1 MTYLTLQSNLII
13 MLMLELLRKW
23 TIAQLSVLITL
34 NVITILL
41 SIPKKVFKT
50 TATKILVIGTELG
63 FIIISVLF
71 LVMYSLESS
80 NSYQVRLG
88 LSWTGVAVNIAI
100 IAFQIVVRIIEFFRA
115 RREKK
120 REEQNQKRTQAQ
132 QHVLNE
138 DSRIQLRNGHEYGNS
153 YSLNSVRYQIEP
165 KKIRLKV
172 AA

>member
-23 TIAQLSVLITL
+23 IIAQLSVLITL

-120 REEQNQKRTQAQ
+120 REEQNQRRTQVQ

-138 DSRIQLRNGHEYGNS
+138 DSRIQLRNGHEYDNS

>member
-1 MTYLTLQSNLII
+1 
-13 MLMLELLRKW
+13 MLELLRKW
-23 TIAQLSVLITL
+23 IIAQLSVLITL

-120 REEQNQKRTQAQ
+120 REEQNQRRTQVQ

-138 DSRIQLRNGHEYGNS
+138 DSRIQLRNGHEYDNS

>member
-1 MTYLTLQSNLII
+1 
-13 MLMLELLRKW
+13 
-23 TIAQLSVLITL
+23 
-34 NVITILL
+34 
-41 SIPKKVFKT
+41 
-50 TATKILVIGTELG
+50 
-63 FIIISVLF
+63 
-71 LVMYSLESS
+71 MYSLESS

-120 REEQNQKRTQAQ
+120 REEQNQRRTQVQ

-138 DSRIQLRNGHEYGNS
+138 DSRIQLRNGHEYDNS